1 MTEEYVKGSIT
12 FDSDHLGPMTTIV
25 PDKWSLLLLVS
36 GKRASNANAKSTDY
50 EVWHTGSAFV
60 VIGWPWEEGVG
71 YSYPTIKVFDRYDHV
86 ERYLNE
92 EVE

>member
-1 MTEEYVKGSIT
+1 MTEEHVRGSIT

-25 PDKWSLLLLVS
+25 PDKWSLLFVS
-36 GKRASNANAKSTDY
+36 RKRVSDAKLTDY
-50 EVWHTGSAFV
+50 EVWHTGSSFV

-71 YSYPTIKVFDRYDHV
+71 YSYPTIKAFDRYDHV

-92 EVE
+92 EAK

>member
-1 MTEEYVKGSIT
+1 MEEYVRGSIT

-25 PDKWSLLLLVS
+25 PDKWSLLFVS
-36 GKRASNANAKSTDY
+36 RKSISDAKLTNY
-50 EVWHTGSAFV
+50 EVWHTVSSFV

-86 ERYLNE
+86 ERYINE
-92 EVE
+92 EVK

>member
-25 PDKWSLLLLVS
+25 PDKWSLLFVS
-36 GKRASNANAKSTDY
+36 RKRASNAKSTDY
-50 EVWHTGSAFV
+50 EVWCASEGYV
-60 VIGWPWEEGVG
+60 VIGWPWEEVVG

-92 EVE
+92 EAK

>member
-12 FDSDHLGPMTTIV
+12 FDSDNIGPMTTIV
-25 PDKWSLLLLVS
+25 PDKWSLLFVS
-36 GKRASNANAKSTDY
+36 RKSVSNAKLTDY

-60 VIGWPWEEGVG
+60 AIGWPWEEGVG
-71 YSYPTIKVFDRYDHV
+71 YSYPTIKVFDRYDNV

-92 EVE
+92 EVK

>member
-25 PDKWSLLLLVS
+25 PDKWSLLFVS
-36 GKRASNANAKSTDY
+36 RKRSSDTELTDY
-50 EVWHTGSAFV
+50 EVWNANTAFV
-60 VIGWPWEEGVG
+60 VIGWPWEEGKG

-86 ERYLNE
+86 ERYITTT
-92 EVE
+92 

>member
-1 MTEEYVKGSIT
+1 MTEEYVRGSIT

-25 PDKWSLLLLVS
+25 PDKWSLLFVS
-36 GKRASNANAKSTDY
+36 RKRVSDAELTDY
-50 EVWHTGSAFV
+50 EVWHTGSSFV

-92 EVE
+92 EVK

>member
-1 MTEEYVKGSIT
+1 MMEEYVRGSIT

-25 PDKWSLLLLVS
+25 PDKWSLLFVS
-36 GKRASNANAKSTDY
+36 RKSISDAKLTNY
-50 EVWHTGSAFV
+50 EVWHTVSSFV

-86 ERYLNE
+86 ERYINE
-92 EVE
+92 EVK

>member
-1 MTEEYVKGSIT
+1 MTEEYVRGSIT

-25 PDKWSLLLLVS
+25 PDKWSLLLVVS
-36 GKRASNANAKSTDY
+36 GQRASNAKSTDY
-50 EVWHTGSAFV
+50 EVWHTGSSFV
-60 VIGWPWEEGVG
+60 VIGWPWEEGEG
-71 YSYPTIKVFDRYDHV
+71 YSYPTIKAFDRYDHV

>member
-1 MTEEYVKGSIT
+1 MTEEYVRGSIT

-25 PDKWSLLLLVS
+25 PDKWSLLLFVS
-36 GKRASNANAKSTDY
+36 RNRVSAKSTDY
-50 EVWHTGSAFV
+50 EVWHTGSSFV

-86 ERYLNE
+86 ECYLNE
-92 EVE
+92 EAK

>member
-1 MTEEYVKGSIT
+1 MTEEYVRGSIT

-25 PDKWSLLLLVS
+25 PDKWSLLLVVS
-36 GKRASNANAKSTDY
+36 GHRASNAKSTDY
-50 EVWHTGSAFV
+50 EVWHTGSSFV
-60 VIGWPWEEGVG
+60 VIGWSWEEGVG

-92 EVE
+92 EAE

>member
-1 MTEEYVKGSIT
+1 MTEEYVRGSIT

-25 PDKWSLLLLVS
+25 PDKWSLLFVS
-36 GKRASNANAKSTDY
+36 RKRVSNAKLTDY
-50 EVWHTGSAFV
+50 EVWHTGSSFV

-71 YSYPTIKVFDRYDHV
+71 YSYPTIKAFDRYDHV